1 MMREKMSR
9 PNASVPHQ
17 CSHEG
22 GMRIEAKS
30 ISSGFCGATH
40 PEKMPANIMT
50 KIMTKLTA
58 PNGCCRQKSRNA
70 LGTESAGAG
79 ATGTSIVI
87 GASVIADPRIE
98 HGVEQIHRE
107 IDEDVERG
115 DQHHHA
121 LYQRE
126 VVARDALHEQFS
138 DAVEIEHLLGDHQA
152 ADQEGEFEP
161 DDGDGGK
168 QRVAQRVARDDQPL
182 VDALG
187 ARGADI
193 VFAEHF
199 E

>member
-70 LGTESAGAG
+70 LGTESAGG
-79 ATGTSIVI
+79 RATGTSIVVR
-87 GASVIADPRIE
+87 ASLRSDSRIE
-98 HGVEQIHRE
+98 HGGEEGNRE
-107 IDEDVERG
+107 IDEGVEPG
-115 DQHHHA
+115 DNDHPA
-121 LYQRE
+121 L
-126 VVARDALHEQFS
+126 
-138 DAVEIEHLLGDHQA
+138 
-152 ADQEGEFEP
+152 
-161 DDGDGGK
+161 
-168 QRVAQRVARDDQPL
+168 
-182 VDALG
+182 
-187 ARGADI
+187 
-193 VFAEHF
+193 
-199 E
+199 